1 MARIQNE
8 YKIPKLSQAAFE
20 LTAPWEYKELNILI
34 TNDVNK
40 KTSPETAAIEANKR
54 IEQLKCPGTKHVYT
68 DATRKKNGITSWAVV
83 TEKETIDFGRL
94 PDNTPITLAELMAIK
109 EAIDWFQTNE
119 KVDQHR
125 VIHTDSMAA
134 LQTLQNI
141 RNTEYPEA
149 SNEILRISN
158 KLSEE
163 NRSIT
168 FHWVPS
174 HVGIIGNELADKMA
188 AEAADLQNVQH
199 CEQTMGSYKQLL
211 RNHSNELV
219 NEQVEQIKTKETIAW
234 YLKTTVEDNKLIEHR
249 LIDTQL
255 RKMRFNQY
263 TRSY

>member
-1 MARIQNE
+1 LELPREARSLLVFKEANILPASILIREEAAKYIVRKATKENTTEAVKSIERDLVKDPEVFPAITWTIAMARIQNE

-20 LTAPWEYKELNILI
+20 LTVPWEYKELNILI

-119 KVDQHR
+119 KVDQHL

-141 RNTEYPEA
+141 KEY
-149 SNEILRISN
+149 RIS
-158 KLSEE
+158 
-163 NRSIT
+163 RS
-168 FHWVPS
+168 
-174 HVGIIGNELADKMA
+174 
-188 AEAADLQNVQH
+188 
-199 CEQTMGSYKQLL
+199 
-211 RNHSNELV
+211 
-219 NEQVEQIKTKETIAW
+219 
-234 YLKTTVEDNKLIEHR
+234 LK
-249 LIDTQL
+249 
-255 RKMRFNQY
+255 
-263 TRSY
+263 